1 MPSDRFLRTM
11 NRAHRTIR
19 ALTLGRIGWHAAGM
33 PVVELTTTGRVSGRP
48 RTVLLTSPVH
58 DDDRLVLIASRGGDP
73 THPAWYHNLVADPHV
88 TVTTRDEVKTMRART
103 ADADERPKTKR
114 GGAKEKNQQA
124 PRRRTDRPT
133 ERVVVV
139 VDGRVRQS
147 TTDVST
153 TG

>member
-88 TVTTRDEVKTMRART
+88 TVTTREEVKTMRART
-103 ADADERPKTKR
+103 ADADERAALWPQVIATSDR
-114 GGAKEKNQQA
+114 YADYA
-124 PRRRTDRPT
+124 DRTDREIP
-133 ERVVVV
+133 VVILEPFEP
-139 VDGRVRQS
+139 DHAPGNS
-147 TTDVST
+147 
-153 TG
+153 

>member
-103 ADADERPKTKR
+103 AAADERAALWPQVIATSDR
-114 GGAKEKNQQA
+114 YADYA
-124 PRRRTDRPT
+124 DRTDREIP
-133 ERVVVV
+133 VVILEPFEP
-139 VDGRVRQS
+139 DHAPGNS
-147 TTDVST
+147 
-153 TG
+153 

>member
-19 ALTLGRIGWHAAGM
+19 ALTLGRIGWYAAGM

-103 ADADERPKTKR
+103 ADADERAALWPQVIAASDR
-114 GGAKEKNQQA
+114 YADYA
-124 PRRRTDRPT
+124 DRTDREIP
-133 ERVVVV
+133 VVILEPFEP
-139 VDGRVRQS
+139 DHAPGNS
-147 TTDVST
+147 
-153 TG
+153 

>member
-1 MPSDRFLRTM
+1 MPFPLS
-11 NRAHRTIR
+11 
-19 ALTLGRIGWHAAGM
+19 
-33 PVVELTTTGRVSGRP
+33 V
-48 RTVLLTSPVH
+48 
-58 DDDRLVLIASRGGDP
+58 RLVR
-73 THPAWYHNLVADPHV
+73 THA
-88 TVTTRDEVKTMRART
+88 T